1 MNNIRHFLTFVALT
15 AAATQVRAQLVI
27 NELMQSNID
36 CVMDDLN
43 EFPDSWAELYN
54 TGAEPVNLGE
64 YKIGLKEKA
73 DDAWQL
79 PSQTIGPGQYVIVFC
94 DKEENGLHTDF
105 RIDSGKGSLF
115 LFRGDETADKVESI
129 KKQPA
134 PNIAYGRK
142 NDGADKWGYQLTP
155 TPGAANCGSTTS
167 DILGEPVFSETGR
180 VVTGAHNIALT
191 LSLPEGTPEGAAIRY
206 TTDGSEPTA
215 ASPRYENPLTINK
228 TTVVRAKIFCDG
240 WLSPR
245 STTHSF
251 IFHQWD
257 VTLPV
262 VSISTD
268 SRYFYDSKIGI
279 YVDGNYQRG
288 KKNYEFDW
296 RRPISFEYFEGTD
309 TPSILNQ
316 LCETRIMG
324 GATRGNKFKS
334 LAVYANKRFGTKR
347 LEYEFFPDQ
356 KPGLTDFKSICLRNA
371 GNDFD
376 YLYMRDAI
384 IQRNMASHT
393 DLDWQAWRPIIIY
406 INGEYKGM
414 LNIRERSN
422 EDNIYTNYDGLE
434 DLDMFENWHEL
445 KEGTWDNYDAFKAF
459 YSEEGH
465 TLAEYSQWLD
475 WEEFINLMSM
485 CLYYNNVDFPGNNIV
500 MWRPRTEG
508 GRWRWIAKDV
518 DYTMG
523 LYGDPYTYK
532 IIEWLYNPDYDWN
545 KHWGANSS
553 EATMLFRHLMDD
565 ADFNREF
572 IDRTC
577 IYMGDFM
584 NEKGT
589 WEVWEPMYET
599 IKYEYPHHR
608 ALINPWWPNYSEEM
622 KNARNWLS
630 KRTNE
635 FYKQIGNFYK
645 LGTPI
650 TMQVNTTLPEE
661 QQRALPFLFN
671 GIKLSKGTFDGRFFV
686 GRNITLQGI
695 ATDESIVTGWD
706 ITQVSA
712 NGVVNSS
719 HVDGNILSLT
729 MPDTYRL
736 VIKAVIGE
744 NTGITTVNDTKAHAW
759 QWTADAAQLRL
770 TGVTAGTDVRL
781 YDLQGRLLRHVK
793 AQSSTLSLPLPASS
807 PMFILKV
814 RSETVKIRR

>member
-1 MNNIRHFLTFVALT
+1 MNKIRNLLTIAVLTVVAAQT
-15 AAATQVRAQLVI
+15 RAQLVI

-36 CVMDDLN
+36 CIMDDLN
-43 EFPDSWAELYN
+43 EFPDSWVELYN
-54 TGAEPVNLGE
+54 AGAEPVNLGD
-64 YKIGLKEKA
+64 YKIGLSDQASE
-73 DDAWQL
+73 AWQL
-79 PSQTIGPGQYVIVFC
+79 PSQTVAPQQYVLVYC
-94 DKEENGLHTDF
+94 DKEGNKMHTDF
-105 RIDSGKGSLF
+105 RIDSGKGSLY
-115 LFRGDETADKVESI
+115 LFIQNEIADKVESI

-142 NDGADKWGYQLTP
+142 EDAADKWGYQLTP
-155 TPGAANCGSTTS
+155 TPGAANCGRTS
-167 DILGEPVFSETGR
+167 SDLLGEPVFSETGR
-180 VVTGAHNIALT
+180 VVTGSQNITLAL
-191 LSLPEGTPEGAAIRY
+191 SVPEGTPEGAEIRY
-206 TTDGSEPTA
+206 TTDGSEPIPTSQMYA
-215 ASPRYENPLTINK
+215 NPITINK
-228 TTVVRAKIFCDG
+228 TTIVRAKIFCDE

-251 IFHQWD
+251 IFHPRD

-262 VSISTD
+262 VAINTNSN
-268 SRYFYDSKIGI
+268 YFYDSKIGI
-279 YVDGNYQRG
+279 YVEGTYQRG

-296 RRPISFEYFEGTD
+296 RRPISFEYFEGTG

-356 KPGLTDFKSICLRNA
+356 KPGITEFKSICLRNA

-384 IQRNMASHT
+384 IQRNMAEHT

-406 INGEYKGM
+406 INGEYKGI

-422 EDNIYTNYDGLE
+422 EDHTYTNYDGLE
-434 DLDMFENWHEL
+434 DIDMFENWKEL
-445 KEGTWDNYDAFKAF
+445 KAGDWENYNAFKAF
-459 YSEEGH
+459 YNEEGH

-475 WEEFINLMSM
+475 WKEFINLMSM

-508 GRWRWIAKDV
+508 GLWRWIAKDV
-518 DYTMG
+518 DFTMG
-523 LYGDPYTYK
+523 LYGDPYNYK
-532 IIEWLYNPDYDWN
+532 ILQWLYNPDYDWN

-553 EATMLFRHLMDD
+553 EATCLFRHLMEDP
-565 ADFNREF
+565 DFNREF

-589 WEVWEPMYET
+589 WEVWEPMYNT
-599 IKYEYPHHR
+599 IKYEYPYHR
-608 ALINPWWPNYSEEM
+608 ELINPWWPNYNDEM
-622 KNARNWLS
+622 RNARNWLS

-635 FYKQIGNFYK
+635 FYNQLGSFYK

-650 TMQVNTTLPEE
+650 TMEVNKQLTEEE
-661 QQRALPFLFN
+661 QLAVPFLFN
-671 GIKLSKGTFDGRFFV
+671 DVPLSKGVFDGKFFA

-695 ATDESIVTGWD
+695 ATEENIVTGWNV
-706 ITQVSA
+706 TQVSS
-712 NGVVNSS
+712 NGAVINE
-719 HVDGNILSLT
+719 HYDGNVLTLT
-729 MPDTYRL
+729 MPTTYRL
-736 VIKAVIGE
+736 IIKAEIGQ
-744 NTGITTVNDTKAHAW
+744 NTGISNSFTDSKWH
-759 QWTADAAQLRL
+759 WTADASQLRL
-770 TGVTAGTDVRL
+770 SDVSVGTDVRL
-781 YDLQGRLLRHVK
+781 YDSQGILLHHTK
-793 AQSSTLSLPLPASS
+793 AQQPTLNIPLPAKSS
-807 PMFILKV
+807 MYILKV
-814 RSETVKIRR
+814 GNEVVKIQR

>member
-1 MNNIRHFLTFVALT
+1 MNKIRNLLTIAVLTVVAAQT
-15 AAATQVRAQLVI
+15 RAQLVI

-36 CVMDDLN
+36 CIMDDLN
-43 EFPDSWAELYN
+43 QFPDSWVELYN
-54 TGAEPVNLGE
+54 AGAEPVNLGD
-64 YKIGLKEKA
+64 YKIGLSDQVSE
-73 DDAWQL
+73 AWQL
-79 PSQTIGPGQYVIVFC
+79 PSQTVAPQQYVLVYC
-94 DKEENGLHTDF
+94 DKEGNKMHTDF
-105 RIDSGKGSLF
+105 RIDSGKGSLY
-115 LFRGDETADKVESI
+115 LFIQNEIADKVESI

-142 NDGADKWGYQLTP
+142 EDAADKWGYQLTP
-155 TPGAANCGSTTS
+155 TPGAANCGRTS
-167 DILGEPVFSETGR
+167 SDLLGEPVFSETGR
-180 VVTGAHNIALT
+180 VVTGSQNITLAL
-191 LSLPEGTPEGAAIRY
+191 SVPEGTPEGAEIRY
-206 TTDGSEPTA
+206 TTDGSEPVPT
-215 ASPRYENPLTINK
+215 SPMYANPITINK
-228 TTVVRAKIFCDG
+228 TTIVRAKIFCDG

-251 IFHQWD
+251 IFHPRD

-262 VSISTD
+262 VAINTNSN
-268 SRYFYDSKIGI
+268 YFYDSKIGI
-279 YVDGNYQRG
+279 YVEGTYQRG

-296 RRPISFEYFEGTD
+296 RRPISFEYFEGTG

-356 KPGLTDFKSICLRNA
+356 KPGITEFKSICLRNA

-384 IQRNMASHT
+384 IQRNMAEHT

-406 INGEYKGM
+406 INGEYKGI

-422 EDNIYTNYDGLE
+422 EDHTYTNYDGLE
-434 DLDMFENWHEL
+434 DIDMFENWKEL
-445 KEGTWDNYDAFKAF
+445 KAGDWENYNAFKAF
-459 YSEEGH
+459 YNEEGH

-475 WEEFINLMSM
+475 WKEFINLMSM

-508 GRWRWIAKDV
+508 GLWRWIAKDV
-518 DYTMG
+518 DFTMG
-523 LYGDPYTYK
+523 LYGDPYNYK
-532 IIEWLYNPDYDWN
+532 ILQWLYNPDYDWN

-553 EATMLFRHLMDD
+553 EATCLFRHLMEDP
-565 ADFNREF
+565 DFNREF

-589 WEVWEPMYET
+589 WEVWEPMYNT
-599 IKYEYPHHR
+599 IKYEYPYHR
-608 ALINPWWPNYSEEM
+608 ELINPWWPNYNDEM
-622 KNARNWLS
+622 RNARNWLS

-635 FYKQIGNFYK
+635 FYNQLGSFYK

-650 TMQVNTTLPEE
+650 TMEVNKQLTEEE
-661 QQRALPFLFN
+661 QLAVPFLFN
-671 GIKLSKGTFDGRFFV
+671 DVPLSKGVFDGKFFA

-695 ATDESIVTGWD
+695 ATEEDIVTGWNV
-706 ITQVSA
+706 TQVSS
-712 NGVVNSS
+712 NGAVINE
-719 HVDGNILSLT
+719 HYDGNVLTLT
-729 MPDTYRL
+729 MPTTYRL
-736 VIKAVIGE
+736 IIKAVIGQ
-744 NTGITTVNDTKAHAW
+744 NTGISNSFTDSKWH
-759 QWTADAAQLRL
+759 WTADASQLRL
-770 TGVTAGTDVRL
+770 SDVSVGADVRL
-781 YDLQGRLLRHVK
+781 YDSQGILLHHTK
-793 AQSSTLSLPLPASS
+793 AQQPTLNIPLPAKSS
-807 PMFILKV
+807 MYILKV
-814 RSETVKIRR
+814 GNEVVKIQR